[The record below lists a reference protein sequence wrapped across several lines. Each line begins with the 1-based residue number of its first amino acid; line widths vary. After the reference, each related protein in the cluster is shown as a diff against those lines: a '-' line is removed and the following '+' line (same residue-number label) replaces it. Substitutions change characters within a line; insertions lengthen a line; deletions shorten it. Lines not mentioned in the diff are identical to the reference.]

1 MLSSLSTE
9 ERSGEVSSVEA
20 MSAGW
25 SGVTLGGATLG
36 GATLGGATLGGA
48 TLGGAMSADD
58 VPRSFHCVLA
68 PCCLMA
74 ARDLHGVALPAHVA

>member
-25 SGVTLGGATLG
+25 SGV
-36 GATLGGATLGGA
+36 TLGGA